1 MKLFCFGYGFSARTL
16 APQLRQR
23 GFSIAATERSAGS
36 LPGNVAGVAFDA
48 SAALP
53 DGALDGVTHIVASI
67 PPDDDGD
74 PVLRHAHRQI
84 VACQTLQWVAY
95 LSTTGVYGDRQGG
108 WVDETGELKPAGRR
122 GERRVL
128 AERQWLDLQAETE
141 AAVQIFRL
149 AGIYGPGRNGF
160 RALREGTARR
170 VIRAGQV
177 FSRIHVEDIAR
188 TLLASIDRP
197 RRAGIYNVCDDEPA
211 PPQDVVAFAANLLD
225 MPVPPDTPFED
236 ANLSPMGRSFYGE
249 SKRVSN
255 ALIKSELGVKL
266 QYPDYRAGLRAILAQ
281 ERDGQRRPG

>member
-1 MKLFCFGYGFSARTL
+1 MRLFCFGYGFSASTL

-36 LPGNVAGVAFDA
+36 LPGDVAGVAFDA
-48 SAALP
+48 STELP

-67 PPDDDGD
+67 PPDDEGD
-74 PVLRHAHRQI
+74 PVLRHARQQI
-84 VACQTLQWVAY
+84 IACPTLQWVAY

-108 WVDETGELKPAGRR
+108 WVDESGELKPAGRR

-128 AERQWLDLQAETE
+128 AERQWLDLQDETD

-160 RALREGTARR
+160 RALQEGTARR

-211 PPQDVVAFAANLLD
+211 PPQDVVEFAANLLD

-255 ALIKSELGVKL
+255 DLIKSELGVKL
-266 QYPDYRAGLRAILAQ
+266 QYPDYRTGLRAILAQ
-281 ERDGQRRPG
+281 EQEA